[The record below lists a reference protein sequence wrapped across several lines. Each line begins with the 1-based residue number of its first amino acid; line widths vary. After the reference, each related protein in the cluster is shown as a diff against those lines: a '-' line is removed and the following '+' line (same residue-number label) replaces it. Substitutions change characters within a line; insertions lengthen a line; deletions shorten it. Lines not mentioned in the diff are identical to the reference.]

1 MELEQGKKQSL
12 FHGHY
17 GLFVLLPINTKETV
31 IQNDKGFSQCINSSM
46 ALTFKE
52 VKRQYFFFFLSEER
66 KMLVSNMVIFLP
78 SRQRKAVDV
87 ESSLAPED
95 EIRKMMKSW
104 CPPVIRNRTVEIRG
118 IQL

>member
-1 MELEQGKKQSL
+1 M
-12 FHGHY
+12 
-17 GLFVLLPINTKETV
+17 
-31 IQNDKGFSQCINSSM
+31 
-46 ALTFKE
+46 
-52 VKRQYFFFFLSEER
+52 QYFFFFLSEER
-66 KMLVSNMVIFLP
+66 KMLVSSMVIFLP

-104 CPPVIRNRTVEIRG
+104 CPSVIRNRTVEIRG